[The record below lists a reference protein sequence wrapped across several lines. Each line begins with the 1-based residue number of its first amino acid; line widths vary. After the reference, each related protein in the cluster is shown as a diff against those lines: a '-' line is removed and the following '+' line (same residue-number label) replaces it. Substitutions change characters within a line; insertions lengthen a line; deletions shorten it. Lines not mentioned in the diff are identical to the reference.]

1 MKKALIGL
9 AALAL
14 TATAASAAPYKY
26 KSHHDGYRGERHG
39 QYQSVQVKRS
49 KAHLAWVKRQAWAD
63 GHVSFYERLK
73 IRRAERQ
80 LAYAIRHSHRYN

>member
-14 TATAASAAPYKY
+14 TATAASAAPYKH
-26 KSHHDGYRGERHG
+26 KSHHDGYRGKHNSGYEH
-39 QYQSVQVKRS
+39 VLVKRS
-49 KAHLAWVKRQAWAD
+49 KVHLAWVKRQAWAD
-63 GHVSFYERLK
+63 GRVTFRERLK

-80 LAYAIRHSHRYN
+80 VARAIWRARHS

>member
-14 TATAASAAPYKY
+14 TATAASAAPYKH
-26 KSHHDGYRGERHG
+26 KHHDGYRGEHHG
-39 QYQSVQVKRS
+39 QYQSAQVKRS
-49 KAHLAWVKRQAWAD
+49 KAHLAWVKREAWAD
-63 GHVSFYERLK
+63 GRLSFRERLK

>member
-14 TATAASAAPYKY
+14 TATAASAAPYKHKPHY
-26 KSHHDGYRGERHG
+26 DGHRGKPHG
-39 QYQSVQVKRS
+39 QYESVQVKRS
-49 KAHLAWVKRQAWAD
+49 KANLAWVKRQAWAD
-63 GHVSFYERLK
+63 GHVTFYERHK

-80 LAYAIRHSHRYN
+80 LARAIRSNHRY

>member
-1 MKKALIGL
+1 MKPAIIGL

-14 TATAASAAPYKY
+14 TATAASAASYGPK
-26 KSHHDGYRGERHG
+26 HNDGYRSRH
-39 QYQSVQVKRS
+39 QPTYEHVLVKRS

-63 GHVSFYERLK
+63 GRLSFRERLK

-80 LAYAIRHSHRYN
+80 LARAIWQARHFR

>member
-14 TATAASAAPYKY
+14 TATAASAAPYKHNQ
-26 KSHHDGYRGERHG
+26 HHDGYRGKHHG
-39 QYQSVQVKRS
+39 QYQSVLVKRS
-49 KAHLAWVKRQAWAD
+49 KAHLAWVKREAWAD
-63 GHVSFYERLK
+63 GRITFRERLK

-80 LAYAIRHSHRYN
+80 LAYAIRRARHS